1 MRRLKRSD
9 DIDDLFKQMENVFN
23 QFQEKGMDFASE
35 LKPAFPVDI
44 AEEDGK
50 YILTADM
57 PGVDKD
63 EINIKADAEGVEIL
77 QEREISQTVQP
88 PCKLPFRSRRGKHR
102 GKLRGRST
110 DRYSRQGRG
119 RRKRYRDRI
128 EYSSSE
134 HISFLFLIFLQNHPA
149 FSKDTNFF
157 QSKF

>member
-1 MRRLKRSD
+1 MNKNVITMRRLKRSD

-63 EINIKADAEGVEIL
+63 EINIKADAEGVEISA
-77 QEREISQTVQP
+77 ESSHEIEEQNE
-88 PCKLPFRSRRGKHR
+88 KYYRKERSRRQFNRRVSFPSEVDAESIEASYEDGVLTVTADKDEEE
-102 GKLRGRST
+102 GR
-110 DRYSRQGRG
+110 D
-119 RRKRYRDRI
+119 I
-128 EYSSSE
+128 EIE
-134 HISFLFLIFLQNHPA
+134 
-149 FSKDTNFF
+149 
-157 QSKF
+157 

>member
-50 YILTADM
+50 YVLTADM

-63 EINIKADAEGVEIL
+63 EINIKADAEGVEISA
-77 QEREISQTVQP
+77 ESSHEIEEQNE
-88 PCKLPFRSRRGKHR
+88 KYYRKERSRRQFNRRVSFPSEVEAESIEASYEDGVLTVTADKDEEE
-102 GKLRGRST
+102 GR
-110 DRYSRQGRG
+110 D
-119 RRKRYRDRI
+119 I
-128 EYSSSE
+128 EIE
-134 HISFLFLIFLQNHPA
+134 
-149 FSKDTNFF
+149 
-157 QSKF
+157 

>member
-63 EINIKADAEGVEIL
+63 EINIKADAEGVEISA
-77 QEREISQTVQP
+77 ESSHEIEEQNE
-88 PCKLPFRSRRGKHR
+88 KYYRKERSRRQFNRRVSFPSEVDAESIEASYEDGVLTVTADKDEEE
-102 GKLRGRST
+102 GR
-110 DRYSRQGRG
+110 D
-119 RRKRYRDRI
+119 I
-128 EYSSSE
+128 EIE
-134 HISFLFLIFLQNHPA
+134 
-149 FSKDTNFF
+149 
-157 QSKF
+157 

>member
-50 YILTADM
+50 YVLTADM

-63 EINIKADAEGVEIL
+63 EINIKADTEGVEISA
-77 QEREISQTVQP
+77 ESSHEIEEQNE
-88 PCKLPFRSRRGKHR
+88 KYYRKERSRRQFNRRVSFPSEVEAESIEASYEDGVLTVTADKDEEE
-102 GKLRGRST
+102 GR
-110 DRYSRQGRG
+110 D
-119 RRKRYRDRI
+119 I
-128 EYSSSE
+128 EIE
-134 HISFLFLIFLQNHPA
+134 
-149 FSKDTNFF
+149 
-157 QSKF
+157 